1 MHHVVQNHSAYVVQE
16 MNVVAPPSF
25 PLSSGHSNLIMR
37 IMRSDEVKT
46 GYARAANR
54 ALIRSLGIDE
64 SEMNQPFIGVAN
76 SWNTVVP
83 GHTHLR
89 NLAERVREGIA
100 SGGGT
105 PFEFNT
111 IGICD
116 GIAMGHEGMR
126 YSLPSRE
133 NIADSVELMIQ
144 AHQFDGIVCICTCDK
159 IVPGMLMAASRCN
172 IPAIVVTGGNM
183 LPGYHHGC
191 ELSLTDIF
199 EGVGKVAG
207 GKMSEED
214 LHELEAAAMPG
225 CGSCQGLYT
234 ANTMACMTEALGMSL
249 PGCAAT
255 PAVYAE
261 KLRLAYRSG
270 KRICDLVK
278 QQVLPRDIITPAAL
292 RNAIRVDMALGGST
306 NTVLH
311 LMAIATEAGVPFS
324 LQEFNTISGQ
334 VPHIASMMPGGPHSM
349 KALYHAGG
357 IPAVFRQI
365 KKHLENCPTV
375 SGMDV
380 FSIAES
386 VRYVDE
392 EIIRPEESPVHTS
405 GGLMI
410 LTGNLA
416 PSGAVIKSGAVQDE
430 MWRHTG
436 PARVFDGETDA
447 MKAILDRQIK
457 EGDVVI
463 IRYEG
468 PKGGPGMPEMLSPT
482 SALVGL
488 GYNRV
493 ALITDGRFSGGTRG
507 PCIGHVSPEAAAGG
521 PIAFV
526 KDGDSI
532 SIDLF
537 AKTIDL
543 GVSPDV
549 LEKRKS
555 GWKPLQ
561 RPLSGI
567 LSRYAEAVGSS
578 DLGAVLLN
586 R

>member
-1 MHHVVQNHSAYVVQE
+1 MS
-16 MNVVAPPSF
+16 
-25 PLSSGHSNLIMR
+25 
-37 IMRSDEVKT
+37 IMRSDDVKG
-46 GYARAANR
+46 GYARAPNR
-54 ALIRSLGIDE
+54 SLIRSLGIDE
-64 SEMNQPFIGVAN
+64 SEMHQPFIGIAN
-76 SWNTVVP
+76 SWNTIVP

-89 NLAERVREGIA
+89 LLGERVREGIA
-100 SGGGT
+100 AGGGT

-144 AHQFDGIVCICTCDK
+144 AHKFDGIVCICTCDK
-159 IVPGMLMAASRCN
+159 IVPGMLMAAGRCN
-172 IPAIVVTGGNM
+172 IPAIILTGGNM
-183 LPGYHHGC
+183 LPGNLHGC
-191 ELSLTDIF
+191 ELSLTDVF

-207 GKMSEED
+207 GVMTED
-214 LHELEAAAMPG
+214 ELRELEAAAMPG

-234 ANTMACMTEALGMSL
+234 ANTMACMTEAIGMSL

-270 KRICDLVK
+270 KQIIDLV
-278 QQVLPRDIITPAAL
+278 QRQVLPRDIITKASL

-311 LMAIATEAGVPFS
+311 LMAIATEAGIPFDI
-324 LQEFNTISGQ
+324 QEFNKISEQ
-334 VPHIASMMPGGPHSM
+334 VPHIAQMMPGGPHSM
-349 KALYHAGG
+349 QALYNAGG

-365 KKHLENCPTV
+365 RRHLENCQTV
-375 SGMDV
+375 SGKDI
-380 FSIAES
+380 FSIADS

-392 EIIRPEESPVHTS
+392 SVIRPEHSPVHQS

-416 PSGAVIKSGAVQDE
+416 PDGAVIKSGAVQDE

-436 PARVFDGETDA
+436 PARVFDGEEPA
-447 MKAILDRQIK
+447 MKAILAREIK
-457 EGDVVI
+457 EGDVVV

-482 SALVGL
+482 SAIAGL
-488 GYNRV
+488 GYSRV
-493 ALITDGRFSGGTRG
+493 ALVTDGRFSGGTRG
-507 PCIGHVSPEAAAGG
+507 PCIGHVTPEAVEGG
-521 PIAFV
+521 PIAYV
-526 KDGDSI
+526 HDGDHI

-537 AKTIDL
+537 TKSINL
-543 GVSPDV
+543 DV
-549 LEKRKS
+549 TDEEIKKRKT
-555 GWKPLQ
+555 GWKSPERTLGGV
-561 RPLSGI
+561 LA
-567 LSRYAEAVGSS
+567 RYAATVGPASH
-578 DLGAVLLN
+578 GAVLQKIS
-586 R
+586 